1 MIISDYFIGMI
12 VGGGIVLFSVIVMG
26 ALVIMFERD

>member
-1 MIISDYFIGMI
+1 MIISGYFIGMI